1 MYTLYLQPL
10 GEVTLYLDSIRI
22 SGFFVYMQGRD
33 DANNIIDFTFDRL
46 QFPDDTTYDF
56 GYCHITEFIKCG
68 TKTPC
73 NIYRCLS

>member
-22 SGFFVYMQGRD
+22 NGFFVYMQGKD
-33 DANNIIDFTFDRL
+33 DANNLIDFTMDRL
-46 QFPDDTTYDF
+46 QFPDDAAYDF
-56 GYCHITEFIKCG
+56 GYCHITEYTKCG
-68 TKTPC
+68 VQTKC